1 MKLLLP
7 IDYVFEVPSEMA
19 TRAVPGLEPKPS
31 ATAPAPR
38 TPAPRTLAKATAMT
52 PMAKRSGFDARCR
65 PSGMAAS
72 IVGLVFVIA
81 ASCASRTVVA
91 SVE

>member
-19 TRAVPGLEPKPS
+19 TRAGPGLDPKPS
-31 ATAPAPR
+31 AT
-38 TPAPRTLAKATAMT
+38 TPAARTLAKATAMT

-65 PSGMAAS
+65 PAGMAVS